1 MCKVYI
7 LNYTHDVG
15 FDFEKTYVVAVFIG
29 KPTRKQLKHILFEG
43 ENALLPPK
51 EMQAILNCLLGAFA
65 EVYVNNTDDL
75 LYFDI
80 HHAYTD

>member
-1 MCKVYI
+1 
-7 LNYTHDVG
+7 VG

-29 KPTRKQLKHILFEG
+29 KPTCKQLKHILFEG

-65 EVYVNNTDDL
+65 EVYVNTDDFL
-75 LYFDI
+75 HFDI
-80 HHAYTD
+80 HHACQLPTTLETL